1 MKPDAAMGLT
11 MEEPLIFEKTAET
24 RRGISIP
31 KSDAGEVAPEDV
43 IPREFLREDIPG
55 FPSVSEMETVRHF
68 VRLSQWNFGVDTGFY
83 PLGSCTMK
91 YNPKINEDIAR
102 LSGFSNVHPYQ
113 PEELSQGALRLMYEL
128 EGFLGEIS
136 GMDAVTLQP
145 AAGAHGELCGMLMIA
160 AYFKDKGRPRKK
172 VIIPDTAHGTNPAS
186 SALAGFSIVSIEES
200 KGVIAPEAVELVMDE
215 DIFFSSTSYLLFPSF
230 VMTLWAR

>member
-1 MKPDAAMGLT
+1 MRDRDEYKKRHGYSYGGAFQDMKPDAAMGLT

-43 IPREFLREDIPG
+43 IPMEFLREDIPG

-128 EGFLGEIS
+128 EGFLSEIG
-136 GMDAVTLQP
+136 GMDRVFLQP
-145 AAGAHGELCGMLMIA
+145 SAGAHGELAGMMIIK
-160 AYFKDKGRPRKK
+160 AYHESTGENRHK
-172 VIIPDTAHGTNPAS
+172 VII
-186 SALAGFSIVSIEES
+186 
-200 KGVIAPEAVELVMDE
+200 
-215 DIFFSSTSYLLFPSF
+215 
-230 VMTLWAR
+230 